1 LSYPI
6 RIAALSAGCLL
17 GLASAAGA
25 QPAPSSSVR
34 EACMTSI
41 QTLCPTEVAAMD
53 RTAIRACLI
62 ANIAKATAECQA
74 AVKAAQAARAAPA
87 TPATPPSGH

>member
-1 LSYPI
+1 MSYPI
-6 RIAALSAGCLL
+6 RIAALSAACLL
-17 GLASAAGA
+17 TFAGAAGA
-25 QPAPSSSVR
+25 QPAPNSAVR

-62 ANIAKATAECQA
+62 KNISKATPECQS
-74 AVKAAQAARAAPA
+74 AVKAAQAAQSTAP
-87 TPATPPSGH
+87 TNH

>member
-1 LSYPI
+1 MSYPI
-6 RIAALSAGCLL
+6 RIAALSAACLL
-17 GLASAAGA
+17 NFAGAAGA
-25 QPAPSSSVR
+25 QPAPNSAVR

-62 ANIAKATAECQA
+62 KNITKATPECQA
-74 AVKAAQAARAAPA
+74 AVKAAQAAQSTAP
-87 TPATPPSGH
+87 TNH